1 MTAKVIFEQFRNLF
15 PELASNSN
23 TFTQRT
29 LNSIIVRMNDG
40 KKLIFTYLNKGEWE
54 LMTFFF
60 EPSYLKEK
68 GKDNGA
74 K

>member
-1 MTAKVIFEQFRNLF
+1 
-15 PELASNSN
+15 
-23 TFTQRT
+23 
-29 LNSIIVRMNDG
+29 MNDG
-40 KKLIFTYLNKGEWE
+40 KKLIFTYLNKGEWG

-60 EPSYLKEK
+60 ESSYLKEK